1 MQQQYTAEERERAMA
16 MAREVDAM
24 RRRGHLPIALDVDI
38 FDLFRV
44 IGSLQLAWRHPN
56 LDDEQRGAIE
66 RFARQLQH
74 AFDAAECPE
83 TARTLEQGWH
93 REFDR

>member
-1 MQQQYTAEERERAMA
+1 MQQQYTAEERERAMR
-16 MAREVDAM
+16 MAAEVNAM
-24 RRRGHLPIALDVDI
+24 RRQPALALTVDI

-44 IGSLQLAWRHPN
+44 IGSLQLAWRHPS
-56 LDDEQRGAIE
+56 LDDEQRAAIE
-66 RFARQLQH
+66 RFARQLQA
-74 AFDAAECPE
+74 AFAADCPE